1 MDPLKHTAL
10 IAQLQKEYLAGF
22 KEKFCR
28 ILGFH
33 EKKDWQ
39 ALQLEYHNLKGTGTT
54 YGIPEVTELC
64 QQMERLCR
72 RNTEMEKELLEKSI
86 KLLEKISDKYRNQK
100 PFILSEDLDFIKL
113 KSL

>member
-10 IAQLQKEYLAGF
+10 IAELQKEYLGGF

-33 EKKDWQ
+33 RKREWS
-39 ALQLEYHNLKGTGTT
+39 ALELEYHNLKGTGAT
-54 YGIPEVTELC
+54 YGVPEVTELC
-64 QQMERLCR
+64 QQMEKLCR
-72 RNTEMEKELLEKSI
+72 GKTEIEKEWLEISI
-86 KLLEKISDKYRNQK
+86 KLLEKIADKYSDTK
-100 PFILSEDLDFIKL
+100 PFELSEDPDFIKL